1 MCRQS
6 RRRFFRVSL
15 LELRSWPRQES
26 TTARLHLAKWVH
38 RTRDGAHRR
47 RADERDDAEER
58 RRRTHTTKRREEV
71 IENHIVL
78 PGEARRGQRSGA
90 PSPRC
95 QVRPDVRIDV
105 VPPLQLDGTFRPI
118 GQFVNRSRF
127 RFSPGTPVNIR
138 FYDVYYR

>member
-1 MCRQS
+1 MCRQP

-15 LELRSWPRQES
+15 LELRSWLRQES
-26 TTARLHLAKWVH
+26 TTARLHLAKWVY

-71 IENHIVL
+71 IEDHIVL
-78 PGEARRGQRSGA
+78 PSEARRGQRSGA

-127 RFSPGTPVNIR
+127 RSPATTFASHR
-138 FYDVYYR
+138 FHDI